1 MRTHTSIHTWT
12 LGVLV
17 AVLAS
22 PVSSMAFRRTA
33 AERSTAKT
41 VVEPFAWPGIYDMV
55 GTGFPDGERRAVMH
69 VARTDTGYAL
79 VSLQGPPG
87 TLVRFQVSGDSARV
101 VWNLGGAEVMVVDLR
116 GTADSLTGEW
126 TSGDW
131 FGPVRGVRRR

>member
-1 MRTHTSIHTWT
+1 MHIARNDTSYT
-12 LGVLV
+12 
-17 AVLAS
+17 
-22 PVSSMAFRRTA
+22 
-33 AERSTAKT
+33 
-41 VVEPFAWPGIYDMV
+41 
-55 GTGFPDGERRAVMH
+55 
-69 VARTDTGYAL
+69 L

-101 VWNLGGAEVMVVDLR
+101 VWNLGGAEMMVVDLR